1 MPEFI
6 DFELSV
12 EDNKNEEKDEE
23 VSDNDLDSINYF
35 IDDNYEVED
44 DRIFYQKFE
53 NAIASVDHILTE
65 EYDKSI
71 SHIEKIESSSFCETS
86 EEEAGVDNFKER

>member
-1 MPEFI
+1 MSEFI
-6 DFELSV
+6 DFEASV

-44 DRIFYQKFE
+44 DRIFYQKSE
-53 NAIASVDHILTE
+53 NATASVDYILT
-65 EYDKSI
+65 
-71 SHIEKIESSSFCETS
+71 
-86 EEEAGVDNFKER
+86 

>member
-23 VSDNDLDSINYF
+23 VSDNDLDSLSSFIDEMKLKMTEYF
-35 IDDNYEVED
+35 IKNLK
-44 DRIFYQKFE
+44 RLLHLLTIF
-53 NAIASVDHILTE
+53 
-65 EYDKSI
+65 
-71 SHIEKIESSSFCETS
+71 
-86 EEEAGVDNFKER
+86 

>member
-23 VSDNDLDSINYF
+23 VSDNDLDSLSSF
-35 IDDNYEVED
+35 IDEMKLKMTEYFVKNLK
-44 DRIFYQKFE
+44 RLLHLLTIF
-53 NAIASVDHILTE
+53 
-65 EYDKSI
+65 
-71 SHIEKIESSSFCETS
+71 
-86 EEEAGVDNFKER
+86 

>member
-6 DFELSV
+6 DFEICV

-44 DRIFYQKFE
+44 DRIFYQKSE
-53 NAIASVDHILTE
+53 NATASVDYILT
-65 EYDKSI
+65 
-71 SHIEKIESSSFCETS
+71 
-86 EEEAGVDNFKER
+86 